1 MKLLKKPRAL
11 LTRFGVAALLLA
23 LLPLQTTS
31 AAQLAPASVTLGS
44 SAPSA
49 TTTEAFSIKTSTTA
63 NIGSIGLKYC
73 AAPSGTCTTPTG
85 FSSSSATLTA
95 STPSFTSIV
104 DTTAGAPYLSRTAA
118 SVTAGS
124 TMTFTLGSVTNPS
137 TVGTSSTG
145 SFYIFI
151 TTYTGTDGATGPIDT
166 TTVAASTANQIVLN
180 ATVPPNLTFCSYNTG
195 GSCSDTSTS
204 VVNLGVLSPLATG
217 SGTSE
222 LAASTNANTGYVIT
236 VNGTTL
242 TSGSNTLPAYTTN
255 TASPSVGTSGFGMNL
270 RADTAPA
277 VTGSADVVN
286 GSSPSIGT
294 YGTATQ
300 NAGDSATYATAN
312 SFVFNAGDIIAYATG
327 PTNNN
332 TFTAAYIANT
342 GGAQAAG
349 LYTTTLTYICTA
361 TF

>member
-1 MKLLKKPRAL
+1 
-11 LTRFGVAALLLA
+11 
-23 LLPLQTTS
+23 
-31 AAQLAPASVTLGS
+31 
-44 SAPSA
+44 
-49 TTTEAFSIKTSTTA
+49 
-63 NIGSIGLKYC
+63 
-73 AAPSGTCTTPTG
+73 
-85 FSSSSATLTA
+85 LTA
-95 STPSFTSIV
+95 SSPSFTSIV
-104 DTTAGAPYLSRTAA
+104 DTTAGAPYITRTAA
-118 SVTAGS
+118 SITAG
-124 TMTFTLGSVTNPS
+124 TTVTFSLGVVTNPS
-137 TVGTSSTG
+137 TVG
-145 SFYIFI
+145 SFYIAI
-151 TTYTGTDGATGPIDT
+151 TTYTGTDGATGPTDT
-166 TTVAASTANQIVLN
+166 TTVATSTANQIVLN

-195 GSCSDTSTS
+195 GSCSDTSTTT
-204 VVNLGVLSPLATG
+204 VNLGTLSPIATG
-217 SGTSE
+217 SGTSK
-222 LAASTNANTGYVIT
+222 LAASTNANGGYVIT

-242 TSGSNTLPAYTTN
+242 TSGANTLPAYATN

-270 RADTAPA
+270 RLDTAPA

-300 NAGDSATYATAN
+300 NAGDSANYGTVN
-312 SFVFNAGDIIAYATG
+312 SFVFNTTDVIAYATG